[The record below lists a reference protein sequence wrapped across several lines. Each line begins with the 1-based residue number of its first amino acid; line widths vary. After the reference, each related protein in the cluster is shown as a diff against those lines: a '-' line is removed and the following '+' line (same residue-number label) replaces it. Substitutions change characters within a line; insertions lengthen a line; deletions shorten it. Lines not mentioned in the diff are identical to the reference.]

1 MVSDTNNRDDVN
13 GSEDSDAAPAYHEL
27 MRTLSHELRTPLSTI
42 IGFADIMENEMMG
55 ALGNTAYREY
65 ATDIHKAARHILD
78 TLNDLAESAR
88 FSQFKSSQNDFR
100 HIIELAPDLISICRE
115 GKIEMINPAGLSMLG
130 HWSTDNLNGQALYD
144 FVHPDDQTLLQP
156 DLLDLSAERL
166 RLPLKLLRKD
176 GLEVHVEIAAVPYDD
191 GVDDD
196 PRTHG
201 RVMVIARDVTQRNR
215 AISDAAERSD
225 NLWAVMDAVA
235 DGIVATD
242 EQGLIDVVNP
252 AIESMFGYTANSLI
266 GQHIG
271 TILPAMRGIGLK
283 LYVDQK
289 NNQYTNL
296 LLERDIEESGLHQDG
311 RTVPVEA
318 VISATTGSKR
328 QQYICAIRDITA
340 RKSFEDRLRT
350 LATRDILTGLA
361 NRNLLSE
368 RLQNAMHKVNT
379 FKGQFALMYVDLDQF
394 QNINDAFGHE
404 TGDEV
409 IKLASRRLLTCVRAN
424 DTVARVG
431 GDEFHI
437 LLADIQ
443 NEAEALKMAQDFL
456 NALSSPYMIDGR
468 EIYSSASIGVGL
480 YPAHGDSVST
490 LMRNV
495 DTAANTAKRN
505 GRATCKLYLPSMS
518 DEVHRRVEL
527 GHQLRRALENNEL
540 SLHYQAKVDLTS
552 QRILGAEALLRWYSD
567 SLGFVSPV
575 EFIPVAE
582 ETGLIV
588 PIGEWVL
595 QTACMEAA
603 QWRAPDGRPIQVGVN
618 LSALQF
624 SHGDLVA
631 RTRQCL
637 DASGLSPS
645 NLDLE
650 LTESLLVERP
660 DETIFVLKKL
670 KDMGISISMDDF
682 GTGYSS
688 LSYLTKFPLDSLKV
702 DRAFVTD
709 LPDSHDAMVVVRAI
723 VGMAKQLDLHIVAEG
738 IETQEQMEFLHEL
751 GCHTGQGYFFSKPL
765 PKEEC
770 LRTIGMHAAE

>member
-1 MVSDTNNRDDVN
+1 MASDTNNRDDLDDIE
-13 GSEDSDAAPAYHEL
+13 GSDVPAEYFDL
-27 MRTLSHELRTPLSTI
+27 MRVLSHELRAPLSTI

-55 ALGNTAYREY
+55 ALGNAAYRDY
-65 ATDIHKAARHILD
+65 AADIHEAALHILSS
-78 TLNDLAESAR
+78 LNDLAEPV
-88 FSQFKSSQNDFR
+88 QFGDFKRSKNDFR
-100 HIIELAPDLISICRE
+100 HIIQLAPDLIGICRE

-130 HWSTDNLNGQALYD
+130 HWSTDNLTGYALHD
-144 FVHPDDQTLLQP
+144 FVHPDDKTLLKP
-156 DLLDLSAERL
+156 DLSDLSAENL

-191 GVDDD
+191 GADDD
-196 PRTHG
+196 PEAVS

-215 AISDAAERSD
+215 ALTNAARRSD

-252 AIESMFGYTANSLI
+252 AIENMFGYSADALI

-271 TILPAMRGIGLK
+271 TILPAMLGIGPK
-283 LYVDQK
+283 QYVNQK
-289 NNQYTNL
+289 NNQYPDL
-296 LLERDIEESGLHQDG
+296 LLEQDNEEAGLHQDG

-318 VISATTGSKR
+318 VVSATTGSGR
-328 QQYICAIRDITA
+328 QQFICAIRDITA

-368 RLQNAMHKVNT
+368 RLQNAMHKVDT
-379 FKGQFALMYVDLDQF
+379 FKGKFALMYVDLDQF

-409 IKLASRRLLTCVRAN
+409 IKLASRRLLTCVGAN

-437 LLADIQ
+437 LLADIENE
-443 NEAEALKMAQDFL
+443 NEALEMAQDFL

-480 YPAHGDSVST
+480 YPAHGNSVST

-495 DTAANTAKRN
+495 DTAANTAKRY
-505 GRATCKLYLPSMS
+505 GRATYRLYLPSMS

-603 QWRAPDGRPIQVGVN
+603 QWRAPDGHPIQVGVN

-624 SHGDLVA
+624 SHGDLVTRA
-631 RTRQCL
+631 RQCL
-637 DASGLSPS
+637 DASGLMPS

-660 DETIFVLKKL
+660 DETISVLKKL
-670 KDMGISISMDDF
+670 KDIGISISMDDF

-738 IETQEQMEFLHEL
+738 IETEQQMNFLHEL
-751 GCHTGQGYFFSKPL
+751 GCHTGQGYYFSKPL
-765 PKEEC
+765 PREEF
-770 LRTIGMHAAE
+770 LRMIGMRAAE

>member
-1 MVSDTNNRDDVN
+1 MVSDTNNRDDIDN
-13 GSEDSDAAPAYHEL
+13 IEDGDTPAVYFDL

-42 IGFADIMENEMMG
+42 IGFADMMESEMMG
-55 ALGNTAYREY
+55 SLGNATYRDY
-65 ATDIHKAARHILD
+65 AADIQNAARHILD
-78 TLNDLAESAR
+78 TLNNMAEPV
-88 FSQFKSSQNDFR
+88 QFGEFKRSKNDFR

-130 HWSTDNLNGQALYD
+130 HWSTDNLTGRALHD
-144 FVHPDDQTLLQP
+144 FIHPDDQALLQL
-156 DLLDLSAERL
+156 DLSDLSAEKL

-191 GVDDD
+191 GADDD
-196 PRTHG
+196 PKVRS

-215 AISDAAERSD
+215 ALSDAAERSD

-252 AIESMFGYTANSLI
+252 AIEHMFGYSAHELI

-271 TILPAMRGIGLK
+271 TILPAMQGIGPK
-283 LYVDQK
+283 QFVDQK
-289 NNQYTNL
+289 NNQYTDL
-296 LLERDIEESGLHQDG
+296 LLERDNEETGLHQDG

-318 VISATTGSKR
+318 VISKSTGSGR
-328 QQYICAIRDITA
+328 QRYICAIRDITA

-368 RLQNAMHKVNT
+368 RLQNAMHKVDT
-379 FKGQFALMYVDLDQF
+379 FKGEFALMYVDLDQF

-437 LLADIQ
+437 LLADIE
-443 NEAEALKMAQDFL
+443 NETEALKMAQDFL

-480 YPAHGDSVST
+480 YPAHGNSVST

-495 DTAANTAKRN
+495 DTAANTAKRD
-505 GRATCKLYLPSMS
+505 GRATYRLYLPSMS

-552 QRILGAEALLRWYSD
+552 QRILGAEALLRWHSD

-637 DASGLSPS
+637 DASGLAPS

-660 DETIFVLKKL
+660 GQTINVLKKL
-670 KDMGISISMDDF
+670 KDMGANCK
-682 GTGYSS
+682 TPQ
-688 LSYLTKFPLDSLKV
+688 T
-702 DRAFVTD
+702 A
-709 LPDSHDAMVVVRAI
+709 
-723 VGMAKQLDLHIVAEG
+723 
-738 IETQEQMEFLHEL
+738 
-751 GCHTGQGYFFSKPL
+751 
-765 PKEEC
+765 
-770 LRTIGMHAAE
+770 